1 MNPGLGLCHRLDA
14 RHDRDID
21 DSISATLAGS
31 KREVERVNSN
41 RVQSSRENESGAT
54 VEPEGVREGEGESR
68 EENAELWY
76 VLIFDYELHLVQLD
90 FSFCLHLVKFV
101 ATLACET
108 AYFGGY

>member
-1 MNPGLGLCHRLDA
+1 MDGIGLGR
-14 RHDRDID
+14 
-21 DSISATLAGS
+21 
-31 KREVERVNSN
+31 VE
-41 RVQSSRENESGAT
+41 SSRKNESRAV
-54 VEPEGVREGEGESR
+54 VEPKGVREGEGESR